1 MESFLLIVPEIDFSG
16 KFRRAL
22 QLDQSVSKD
31 NSEVTISPD
40 EREI

>member
-1 MESFLLIVPEIDFSG
+1 MENLVLIVPETDFSG

-22 QLDQSVSKD
+22 QLDQTVSKD